1 MCNECGTGVEQGT
14 TRRGVI
20 KTGALGVAAI
30 GAGVG
35 VRGLLQVSASEEAP
49 HWEYADEGEDG
60 ENSWGDIDPA
70 YASCKD
76 GREQSPI
83 DLVNKDEVDIADIEL
98 AEETLSPLALVN
110 NGHTIQVNATSTGG
124 MTIDGKTYKLAQF
137 HFHAPSEH
145 TFDGLYAP
153 LELHLVH
160 KSDDGNLAVL
170 GILIKEGAENA
181 ALAPVFANIPAEKTE
196 EPVEVEG
203 SLDVMALFPENKTT
217 YRYNG
222 SLTTPPCTE
231 GVLWNVFVDT
241 IEASREQI
249 RAYTVVYSDTARQ
262 VQPLNERDYI
272 KGK

>member
-1 MCNECGTGVEQGT
+1 MCEACNNGSSVDL
-14 TRRGVI
+14 TRRHVVAAGAV
-20 KTGALGVAAI
+20 ALGGGLAL
-30 GAGVG
+30 
-35 VRGLLQVSASEEAP
+35 RGILSADASEEAP
-49 HWEYADEGEDG
+49 HWEYADEGDAG
-60 ENSWGDIDPA
+60 ENNWGNIDPA

-83 DLVNKDEVDIADIEL
+83 DLVNKDGVDIADIEL
-98 AEETLSPLALVN
+98 AEETISPLPMVN

-153 LELHLVH
+153 LEVHLVH

-170 GILIKEGAENA
+170 GILIKEGEENA

-196 EPVEVEG
+196 EPIEVEG
-203 SLDVMALFPENKTT
+203 SLDVMALIPENRTT
-217 YRYNG
+217 FRYNG

-249 RAYTVVYSDTARQ
+249 RAYTVVYNDTARQ
-262 VQPLNERDYI
+262 IQPLNERDYI
-272 KGK
+272 EGK